1 MPDLDGQA
9 PQIDELSKI
18 EDRKDLETIF
28 RLASLLH
35 TFSDSQSLLE
45 NLINLAI
52 EHLNAERGVIF
63 LKDKAGVLYPT
74 AARSLYP
81 DDLVDAQ
88 KVARSVVE
96 EAMSK
101 KEGLVTS
108 NAQTDPRFH
117 SESAVIYNI
126 LSVICVPLEHRDNI
140 LGAIYLDHGHKSGAF
155 SERDNLFLK
164 AFMKLSVSVI
174 YHLLEMESVE
184 SQKVF
189 ISDYSGGE
197 QGYPEIITNSSQM
210 ISIFE
215 TLDLIAPSNVSVLIL
230 GESGTGKELVAR
242 AIHSK
247 SPRRDKRFI
256 TQNCASIPETLLESE
271 LFGYKKGSYTG
282 ATHDRPGLF
291 EAADGGT
298 LFLDEIGDLSLS
310 SQAKILRALQE
321 GEIRRIGDNTP
332 IQVDVRIL
340 SATNK
345 DLQEQIYKGLFREDL
360 FYRLNIVT
368 IKMPPLKD
376 RKEDIPILA
385 RHFLTNYCQKMGKH
399 YAGIDADALETL
411 SSYNWPGNIR
421 QLKNEMERIAIL
433 IQDGETVHS
442 RYLSEV
448 IQSSVLV
455 KSSSDSRKL
464 KDTLENIQQKMLVDA
479 LAKHKWNRTKAAE
492 ELGVTR
498 RGLIKMIERMGLDR
512 RQQKRTPK

>member
-1 MPDLDGQA
+1 ML
-9 PQIDELSKI
+9 
-18 EDRKDLETIF
+18 
-28 RLASLLH
+28 
-35 TFSDSQSLLE
+35 
-45 NLINLAI
+45 
-52 EHLNAERGVIF
+52 
-63 LKDKAGVLYPT
+63 
-74 AARSLYP
+74 
-81 DDLVDAQ
+81 
-88 KVARSVVE
+88 
-96 EAMSK
+96 
-101 KEGLVTS
+101 
-108 NAQTDPRFH
+108 
-117 SESAVIYNI
+117 
-126 LSVICVPLEHRDNI
+126 
-140 LGAIYLDHGHKSGAF
+140 
-155 SERDNLFLK
+155 
-164 AFMKLSVSVI
+164 
-174 YHLLEMESVE
+174 
-184 SQKVF
+184 
-189 ISDYSGGE
+189 
-197 QGYPEIITNSSQM
+197 
-210 ISIFE
+210 SIFE

-345 DLQEQIYKGLFREDL
+345 DLQEQIYKGLSREDL

-399 YAGIDADALETL
+399 YAGIDPDALETL
-411 SSYNWPGNIR
+411 STYAWPGNIR

-433 IQDGETVHS
+433 LQDGETVHP

-448 IQSSVLV
+448 IQHSSLV
-455 KSSSDSRKL
+455 RSPSDSRKL
-464 KDTLENIQQKMLVDA
+464 KDTLDNIQQKMLVDA
-479 LAKHKWNRTKAAE
+479 LSKHKWNRTKAAD

-512 RQQKRTPK
+512 RQHKRSSK